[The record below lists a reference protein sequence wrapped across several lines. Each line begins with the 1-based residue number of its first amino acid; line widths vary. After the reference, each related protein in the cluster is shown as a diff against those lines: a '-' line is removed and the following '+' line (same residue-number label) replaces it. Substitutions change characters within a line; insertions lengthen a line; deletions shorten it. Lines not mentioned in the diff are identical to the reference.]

1 MRTKKIGFAP
11 PLLFAVLQCTSAMA
25 AENGNISWPI
35 GVNTVLNGVATQPG
49 ENRLYNYTLYYRADT
64 LKDSN
69 GHTSAVPVGAD
80 IFVNALRMD
89 HGWERTWGNTHLAS
103 GFVLPVADISLRI
116 AGQKSTTTAVGNLS
130 FKPLIIG
137 THNDSR
143 TFFQQIAPL
152 DFDVPNG
159 SYRADRLAN
168 AAVHY
173 YSWQPNYG
181 WTWIP
186 DPAFEIG
193 GTISAAVNSRNRETD
208 YHSGWTMHYEQL
220 VAYSISDKVQIGL
233 QGFYF
238 KQMSDDRMDGETYL
252 DGNRVRGAA
261 WGPQLRYTFTPGTAA
276 VVKYQREIASRNRT
290 EGERLWLQVTFPL

>member
-1 MRTKKIGFAP
+1 MKTTTTGLAHS
-11 PLLFAVLQCTSAMA
+11 LLLGMLCCASAQA

-49 ENRLYNYTLYYRADT
+49 ENRLYNYTLYYRADR
-64 LKDSN
+64 LKDAD
-69 GHTSAVPVGAD
+69 GRTSAVPVGAD
-80 IFVNALRMD
+80 IFVNALRID
-89 HGWERTWGNTHLAS
+89 HGWEKTWGNTHLAS
-103 GFVLPVADISLRI
+103 GLVLPVADISLRI
-116 AGQKSTTTAVGNLS
+116 GGQKSTTSAVGNLS

-152 DFDVPNG
+152 DFDIPNG
-159 SYRADRLAN
+159 SYRSDRLAN

-181 WTWIP
+181 WTWFGN
-186 DPAFEIG
+186 PALEVG
-193 GTISAAVNSRNRETD
+193 GTLSAAFNSRNRDTD
-208 YHSGWTMHYEQL
+208 YRSGWTLHYEQL
-220 VAYSISDKVQIGL
+220 LAYSLNDKLQVGL

-238 KQMSDDRMDGETYL
+238 KQMSDDRLDGTTYL

-261 WGPQLRYTFTPGTAA
+261 WGPQVRYTFKPGVAA
-276 VVKYQREIASRNRT
+276 VVKYQREVASRNRT
-290 EGERLWLQVTFPL
+290 EGDRFWLQITFPL